1 MPALRSNFS
10 PTSAL
15 GIARRAQWRALGIPA
30 EDLVKPKVAIV
41 NTSSDLA
48 ACYAHLDDI
57 VTVLK
62 KELRG
67 HGLLPLEIRTVAPS
81 DFVTSAGRA
90 GRYILPSR
98 DLIVNDIEAAVEG
111 AQLDAMIC
119 LSSCDKTTPA
129 HLMAAGRLNVPTV
142 VVPCGYQNSGL
153 AEGREAD
160 VEEVFLLA
168 AQAAVT
174 GAPTDELADLADD
187 AILGPGVCSGMATA
201 NSMHLVAEALG
212 MAVSGAAPV
221 RANSE
226 RMWDGVG
233 RAAAAIADLIGRDVR
248 PRDIITAGSIANA
261 VRTMLAVGGSMNTI
275 KHLQAIAVESGV
287 EVDVW
292 ELFRTLGRETPL
304 LAAVRPNGPWLI
316 ERFEDAGGGAT
327 VLRELLPLLDGE
339 QITVTGETVAQS
351 ADRARPADGEVI
363 RSIADPF
370 GTDPAISVLR
380 GTLAPGG
387 AVAKRPVPDPGP
399 HRFTGP
405 ARVFGTREEAIAAIG
420 SGRLRRGD
428 VAVIRGIGVSGA
440 PGMGLTSAFIF
451 ALHARGLAHEVAL
464 VTDGQFSGLVN
475 QGISIG
481 EVSPEAAA
489 DGPLGRVRDDDVI
502 DIDLAQGRVDLL
514 VDEEI
519 LSAREPY
526 RPPADRDT
534 GGGMLDQYEQLVQP
548 LSCGAVLCSRP
559 AASVC
564 GAGAAASTPPPTSE
578 GSSPRPA
585 TATATAPAPAPAKE
599 HA

>member
-1 MPALRSNFS
+1 MPELRSNFP

-15 GIARRAQWRALGIPA
+15 GIARRAQWRSLGIPA
-30 EDLVKPKVAIV
+30 EDLTKPKVAIV

-57 VTVLK
+57 VVVLK
-62 KELRG
+62 DALRA
-67 HGLLPLEIRTVAPS
+67 HGILPFEIRTVAPS

-98 DLIVNDIEAAVEG
+98 DLIVDDIEAAVEG
-111 AQLDAMIC
+111 AKLDAMIC

-129 HLMAAGRLNVPTV
+129 HLMAAGRLNIPTV
-142 VVPCGYQNSGL
+142 IVPCWYQHSGL

-174 GAPTDELADLADD
+174 GESTDHLAELADD
-187 AILGPGVCSGMATA
+187 AILGPGVCAGLATA

-212 MAVSGAAPV
+212 MAVPGAAPV

-226 RMWDGVG
+226 RMWDGVR
-233 RAAAAIADLIGRDVR
+233 RAAAAMADLIERDVR
-248 PRDIITAGSIANA
+248 PRSIITVGSITNA

-287 EVDVW
+287 DVDVW
-292 ELFRTLGRETPL
+292 ELFRLLGRQTPL
-304 LAAVRPNGPWLI
+304 LASVRPNGPWLV
-316 ERFEDAGGGAT
+316 EQFEDAGGGAT
-327 VLRELLPLLDGE
+327 VLRELLPLLDGD
-339 QITVTGETVAQS
+339 QMTVSGATVAQN
-351 ADRARPADGEVI
+351 ARQARAGDGTVI
-363 RSIADPF
+363 RSLSDPF

-380 GTLAPGG
+380 GSLAPGG

-399 HRFTGP
+399 HRFRGP
-405 ARVFGTREEAIAAIG
+405 ARVFGNREEAIAAIA

-428 VAVIRGIGVSGA
+428 VAVIRGIGVAGA

-451 ALHARGLAHEVAL
+451 ALHARGLADEVAL

-489 DGPLGRVRDDDVI
+489 DGPLGRVQDDDLI
-502 DIDLAQGRVDLL
+502 DIDLAEGRVDLL
-514 VDEEI
+514 VDPED
-519 LSAREPY
+519 LAARAPY
-526 RPPADRDT
+526 RAPADRDT
-534 GGGMLDQYEQLVQP
+534 GAGMLDHYEQLVQP
-548 LSCGAVLCSRP
+548 LSCGAVLCARP
-559 AASVC
+559 AANRCSQDRS
-564 GAGAAASTPPPTSE
+564 GAKPTDTPAAMALASS
-578 GSSPRPA
+578 GPA
-585 TATATAPAPAPAKE
+585 DQAE
-599 HA
+599 ENS